1 MHMKTLIGSTLLVSA
16 LALTGCDDSAT
27 EAEQD
32 RAEVLEKSESSM
44 DKLKREADETLT
56 AAGDVYKDAKDS
68 AQSTADDL
76 SEKAAETG
84 DQIREASGETYDRVK
99 EDAKAFG
106 EAASETAEDL
116 TDEARTQL
124 DELKSSDS

>member
-16 LALTGCDDSAT
+16 LALTGCDDTAQ
-27 EAEQD
+27 EAEQE

-44 DKLKREADETLT
+44 DKLKQEAGETLT

-68 AQSTADDL
+68 AQSTADEL
-76 SEKAAETG
+76 SQKASETS
-84 DQIREASGETYDRVK
+84 DQIREATGETYERVK
-99 EDAKAFG
+99 DDAQTFG
-106 EAASETAEDL
+106 EEASKTAEEL
-116 TDEARTQL
+116 TDEARKQI

>member
-44 DKLKREADETLT
+44 GKLKREADETLT

-68 AQSTADDL
+68 ARSTADDL
-76 SEKAAETG
+76 SKKAAETG
-84 DQIREASGETYDRVK
+84 DQIREATGETYDRVK

-116 TDEARTQL
+116 TDEARKQL

>member
-84 DQIREASGETYDRVK
+84 DQIREATGETYDRVK

>member
-16 LALTGCDDSAT
+16 LALAGCDDSAT

-84 DQIREASGETYDRVK
+84 DQIREATGETYDRVK

-116 TDEARTQL
+116 TEEAHTQL